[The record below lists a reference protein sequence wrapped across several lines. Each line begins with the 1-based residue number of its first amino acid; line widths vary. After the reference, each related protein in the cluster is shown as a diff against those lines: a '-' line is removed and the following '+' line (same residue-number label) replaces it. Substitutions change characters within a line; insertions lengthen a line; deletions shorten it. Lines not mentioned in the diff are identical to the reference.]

1 MKEDYSILKDKVS
14 EMNKL
19 QDEISFINWN
29 KDDGYKF
36 SSVEEMKEF
45 NEKMENGDFDYLFTN
60 NDDNDMLENLCRNQ
74 NESKQNAYTHF
85 NTLKDEVTTNS
96 IEDILKSLITGAEK
110 TIISLKNK
118 LALLTS
124 EN

>member
-1 MKEDYSILKDKVS
+1 ML
-14 EMNKL
+14 
-19 QDEISFINWN
+19 INVFLIEKN
-29 KDDGYKF
+29 
-36 SSVEEMKEF
+36 KEF
-45 NEKMENGDFDYLFTN
+45 ITFMTITN

-74 NESKQNAYTHF
+74 NESKQNAYIYF

-96 IEDILKSLITGAEK
+96 IDDILKSLIIGAEK

>member
-1 MKEDYSILKDKVS
+1 MTI
-14 EMNKL
+14 
-19 QDEISFINWN
+19 
-29 KDDGYKF
+29 
-36 SSVEEMKEF
+36 
-45 NEKMENGDFDYLFTN
+45 TN